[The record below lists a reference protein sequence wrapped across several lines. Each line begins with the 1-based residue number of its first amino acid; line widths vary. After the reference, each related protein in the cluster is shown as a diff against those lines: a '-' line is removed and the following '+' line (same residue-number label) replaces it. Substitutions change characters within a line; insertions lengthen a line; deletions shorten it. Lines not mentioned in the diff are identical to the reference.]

1 MENHSLDSDEEENNP
16 QFDDE
21 EIVYDEEDIKEYYL
35 PVLENA
41 SLVGEPIQLYLQ
53 EINRDKLL
61 DDKGEFQLAICV
73 QAEKRLK
80 TYLTPEKLLDLQA
93 VYKDMKSTWSQVEL
107 DAEHVH
113 KAPPRLRAVLE
124 EARALHQDCLQSKDS
139 YVYTYLRDERWGWI
153 MNGRF

>member
-107 DAEHVH
+107 DAEHV
-113 KAPPRLRAVLE
+113 
-124 EARALHQDCLQSKDS
+124 
-139 YVYTYLRDERWGWI
+139 
-153 MNGRF
+153 